1 MKKLYTFI
9 YMLGCT
15 SFLYAQNPEE
25 GTFLVKEKNAERV
38 GNDLVITL
46 KADIS
51 SMQLSRNQSL
61 VCTPLIESG
70 DSNRALDPIIING
83 KVRHIHYEPME
94 RTDKKEVEIRRYN
107 KWKLDAIMIQNN
119 R

>member
-1 MKKLYTFI
+1 MKKLYTLI

-51 SMQLSRNQSL
+51 SLEISRNQSL
-61 VCTPLIESG
+61 VCTPLVESG
-70 DSNRALDPIIING
+70 DSVRALTPIVING
-83 KVRHIHYEPME
+83 KVRHIGYILHGVHLAP
-94 RTDKKEVEIRRYN
+94 VARY
-107 KWKLDAIMIQNN
+107 
-119 R
+119 

>member
-51 SMQLSRNQSL
+51 SLQLSRNQSL
-61 VCTPLIESG
+61 YTLGRE
-70 DSNRALDPIIING
+70 
-83 KVRHIHYEPME
+83 
-94 RTDKKEVEIRRYN
+94 
-107 KWKLDAIMIQNN
+107 W
-119 R
+119 